1 MDISQ
6 QKKVLRE
13 SILNLRM
20 NLTKAEVKD
29 KSDKIFKQLKNLEMM
44 GKSQNILLYMDFRN
58 EVRTQGII
66 DYLVGQGKNVYL
78 PRVIFKEREMRAYLY
93 DGLETLE
100 KSKYGILEPSINAKA
115 LERSSLDLII
125 APGVAFSSSGYRLG
139 YGGGYYDKFLE
150 KLGREVPVIALAF
163 ELQMLNDLP
172 VEKHDRIVSKIV
184 TEKQVYESL

>member
-20 NLTKAEVKD
+20 HLTKAEVKD

-58 EVRTQGII
+58 EVRTQEII

-115 LERSSLDLII
+115 LELSSLDLII

>member
-20 NLTKAEVKD
+20 NLTEAEVKD
-29 KSDKIFKQLKNLEMM
+29 KSDKIFKQLKNLELMDE
-44 GKSQNILLYMDFRN
+44 SQNILLYMDFRN

-66 DYLVGQGKNVYL
+66 DYLVGQGKNIYL

-100 KSKYGILEPSINAKA
+100 KSKYGILEPSIDAKA
-115 LERSSLDLII
+115 LELSSLDLII
-125 APGVAFSSSGYRLG
+125 APGLAFSSSGYRLG

-163 ELQMLNDLP
+163 ELQMLDDLP
-172 VEKHDRIVSKIV
+172 VERHDRIVSKIV